1 MSPGEINPQNT
12 SSDVQDSDVPQS
24 EPGASLMTRP
34 KQPRLKRG
42 NDLLRDPL
50 LNKGSAF
57 TKDERRVFEL
67 DGLLPATFNT
77 QDQQADRF
85 YATFAG
91 INDSLDRYRELS
103 SLQDRNESL
112 FYRVLQDHIE
122 EMMPIVYTPTVG
134 LATQKFSD
142 VFQRGRGIW
151 VNPSH
156 KGRVREVLDQA
167 TAGRDIRLLV
177 VTDNESVLGIGDQ
190 GAGGMAISIGKLA
203 LYTACAGISPATT
216 LPVSLD
222 VGTNNET
229 LRSNPRYLGWPEAR
243 LSGSEYDELIEEFVQ
258 AVTSL
263 FPGAL
268 LQWEDFR
275 KDNALT
281 ILDRYHGSLPSF
293 NDDIQGTGAVTLAG
307 LMSALRAIERPLSE
321 QRILIHGA
329 GAAGLGIARQI
340 RAANPDADENFIA
353 LLDSKGLLVL
363 DEPYRDA
370 YKNDLA
376 WQPKTAAAI
385 GLSDPMHRS
394 LEDVVRAYKPTVLIG
409 TSGIPGSFSQQII
422 ETMLMHADRPIV
434 MPLSNPT
441 SQAEATPS
449 DVLHWTDGQ
458 ALVATG
464 SPFPAVKIGD
474 RTIHIG
480 QGNNVFIF
488 PALGMG
494 TLISHARSVTDNMIT
509 ACANE
514 LALSVTNEELESG
527 LLYPAIER
535 LSEVT
540 RRLTIRVAR
549 QAIEDGVAGI
559 NQTDVEAMLENELWS
574 PAYPS
579 LL

>member
-1 MSPGEINPQNT
+1 MSPGETNPQNT

-34 KQPRLKRG
+34 QQPRLKRG

-57 TKDERRVFEL
+57 TKEERRVLEL

-156 KGRVREVLDQA
+156 KGRVREVLGQA

-229 LRSNPRYLGWPEAR
+229 LRSNPLYLGWPEAR
-243 LSGSEYDELIEEFVQ
+243 LRGREYD
-258 AVTSL
+258 
-263 FPGAL
+263 
-268 LQWEDFR
+268 
-275 KDNALT
+275 
-281 ILDRYHGSLPSF
+281 
-293 NDDIQGTGAVTLAG
+293 
-307 LMSALRAIERPLSE
+307 LS
-321 QRILIHGA
+321 LIH
-329 GAAGLGIARQI
+329 I
-340 RAANPDADENFIA
+340 
-353 LLDSKGLLVL
+353 
-363 DEPYRDA
+363 
-370 YKNDLA
+370 
-376 WQPKTAAAI
+376 
-385 GLSDPMHRS
+385 
-394 LEDVVRAYKPTVLIG
+394 
-409 TSGIPGSFSQQII
+409 
-422 ETMLMHADRPIV
+422 
-434 MPLSNPT
+434 
-441 SQAEATPS
+441 
-449 DVLHWTDGQ
+449 
-458 ALVATG
+458 
-464 SPFPAVKIGD
+464 
-474 RTIHIG
+474 
-480 QGNNVFIF
+480 
-488 PALGMG
+488 
-494 TLISHARSVTDNMIT
+494 
-509 ACANE
+509 
-514 LALSVTNEELESG
+514 
-527 LLYPAIER
+527 
-535 LSEVT
+535 
-540 RRLTIRVAR
+540 
-549 QAIEDGVAGI
+549 
-559 NQTDVEAMLENELWS
+559 
-574 PAYPS
+574 
-579 LL
+579 

>member
-1 MSPGEINPQNT
+1 MNLGETNPLQR
-12 SSDVQDSDVPQS
+12 SSVAQDIEAGD
-24 EPGASLMTRP
+24 SLMTRP
-34 KQPRLKRG
+34 QQPRLKQG

-57 TKDERRVFEL
+57 TAEERRVLGL
-67 DGLLPATFNT
+67 DGLLPPTFNT
-77 QDQQADRF
+77 QEQQAERF

-151 VNPSH
+151 INPSH
-156 KGRVREVLDQA
+156 KGRIREVLAQA
-167 TAGRDIRLLV
+167 TAGRDIRLMV
-177 VTDNESVLGIGDQ
+177 VTDNESILGIGDQ

-229 LRSNPRYLGWPEAR
+229 LRTNPRYLGWPEAR
-243 LSGSEYDELIEEFVQ
+243 LSGSEYDELVEEFVE

-263 FPGAL
+263 FPGIL

-275 KDNALT
+275 KDNALA
-281 ILDRYHGSLPSF
+281 ILDRYYGTLPSF

-307 LMSALRAIERPLSE
+307 LMSALRAIDRPLSE
-321 QRILIHGA
+321 QRIVIHGA

-340 RAANPDADENFIA
+340 RAANPRADETFIA

-376 WQPKTAAAI
+376 WQPETATAM
-385 GLSDPMHRS
+385 GLSDPDQRT
-394 LEDVVRAYKPTVLIG
+394 LEDVVRAYQPTVLIG
-409 TSGIPGSFSQQII
+409 TSGIPGSFSQEVI
-422 ETMLMHADRPIV
+422 ETMHAHADRPIV

-449 DVLHWTDGQ
+449 DVLNWTDGQ
-458 ALVATG
+458 ALIATG
-464 SPFPAVKIGD
+464 SPFPPVTIGD
-474 RTIHIG
+474 RTIRIG

-514 LALSVTNEELESG
+514 LALSVTDEELANG
-527 LLYPAIER
+527 LLYPAIDR

-540 RRLTIRVAR
+540 SRLTIRVAE

-559 NQTDVEAMLENELWS
+559 NQSDVESALESELWT
-574 PAYPS
+574 PDYPS